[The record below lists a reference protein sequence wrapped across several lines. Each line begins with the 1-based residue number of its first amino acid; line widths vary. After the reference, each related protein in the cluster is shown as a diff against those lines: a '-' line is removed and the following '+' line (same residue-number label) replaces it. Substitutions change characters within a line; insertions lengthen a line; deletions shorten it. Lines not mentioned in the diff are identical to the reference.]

1 LDNLDSKDIVA
12 LLGDE
17 FITSGEP
24 TLPQEIPFDVLSDSI
39 AFEAVILNH
48 VQIFMCWL
56 WSSLRS
62 GWLAEEL
69 MHS

>member
-48 VQIFMCWL
+48 VQIFMC
-56 WSSLRS
+56 
-62 GWLAEEL
+62 
-69 MHS
+69 